1 MAKIYVIRVDY
12 ELINKPDIKWIA
24 NVAAYSEDEAVNYLR
39 KNLGNIKISTIERKT
54 RLDAISNE
62 VENTIIKSYEN
73 SKPATSADTSSETE
87 EKTKKEKKT
96 PEKKKIN
103 FKKDK
108 K

>member
-12 ELINKPDIKWIA
+12 ELANKPDIKWIA

-39 KNLGNIKISTIERKT
+39 KNLGNIKITTIERKT

-62 VENTIIKSYEN
+62 VENTIIKSYES
-73 SKPATSADTSSETE
+73 SKPANVDTQDEAE
-87 EKTKKEKKT
+87 EKSKKEKKT